1 LVESPS
7 SAKKIQKKLTQPQSS
22 SQRQPKSS
30 KKPFIASTF
39 DYSTLLTEAEA
50 ARLRSRGVNPALWA
64 EMRAMRKG
72 KGKGFGALVGNA
84 YVS

>member
-1 LVESPS
+1 
-7 SAKKIQKKLTQPQSS
+7 
-22 SQRQPKSS
+22 
-30 KKPFIASTF
+30 
-39 DYSTLLTEAEA
+39 
-50 ARLRSRGVNPALWA
+50 VNPALWA